1 MKRISKILLLGGVAA
16 AAVVALLAALFLL
29 MPGGGRDS
37 AQAAGGTGGFPTIF
51 GVDVD
56 IDDNNDGTPDNGA
69 TYLGL
74 IDTYIQVE
82 STDTGPGVPGPVF
95 DIDVFLD
102 DIPVGQDL
110 ARVDFFMYYDNTR
123 LQVNGWSG
131 PTGLG
136 CQDWLLSTQAGSD
149 PCMDL
154 GETSFPDTNGT
165 LAVSL
170 ADTAG
175 AAGAEQPGALGVL
188 DRYEME
194 VVAPGPQIVR
204 IIFDLAPTYFYSSAG
219 VGYDPTQVWDGNYS
233 PRYGLIAIDTPSPV
247 PADLKK
253 VLLEALDDQ
262 LQPLPQP
269 LELNVSET
277 YLLKLHEVLHN
288 NGPMTPLLSN
298 LTVEGTPPEGGLVSY
313 HVSQDDLDLPG
324 DLLVTKNGQPWVGD
338 PWPGGLNPPAS
349 TVFVAQYPDMLDVH
363 KQVNLLVSEEVDLY
377 EDWDIQCLTPSTH
390 TWHFHNEVWPADD
403 VIEDPVKFNN
413 EKDIDVAVNCLA
425 ASDVDITS
433 FGPINLP
440 AKKAI
445 DKAPGTLPYPTIYMN
460 DATTITM
467 QERMKVVPG
476 YSPVDV
482 LVAKTASLS
491 PGAGGLPPAYLGTSV
506 NLLNGCAVTPGNPQE
521 QATLTMSESTL
532 NEDFTVTCGRA
543 GIEMNDDG
551 ATGDPF
557 IDEDPINGVDDDGDC
572 TVDVLNCPVQ
582 GGPCT
587 TGWPGCDEDSAY
599 YIVNLLFTN
608 TLDIKNIHTTDTALE
623 NNLGG
628 VPVDSFAFSVVTLT
642 VIRHRSASFDYIVD
656 SSQPDQTTDPAAD
669 NCIAS
674 PLFPCKSRSH
684 ANVPGLGQFWGDMPM
699 VSQSTVVADYP
710 GEFAWMSSAPWG
722 TCPLFGGACPGI
734 TNAAKVGKIAF
745 SVTLGVFSPCNTP
758 MSGSTDV
765 WDMCMPPSSGSGLT
779 SGTFVP
785 EDGCLVDAG
794 GASPALVPGPVNPP
808 NATGE
813 ISWSTHLNPVVNLIL
828 SKYPNAMLWGRYA
841 GWAVTAVTSM
851 PVNILVF
858 DLGLA
863 GAPYKGAGLG
873 PFLSLGVIGTGLP
886 TPGVELCTPFTS
898 DVTILGITPNDG
910 APNTGEMIKYCV
922 TPTGS
927 THLAHIVTGLFTWR
941 DIGETERWYNT
952 FACIAP
958 ETDVQCGLDKD
969 ETPSAPVKLTHQET
983 VDVVATNG
991 AGPDDVSVEVTLRG
1005 PLACQPEWKPA
1016 YGHDP
1021 DPPTPINGDQ
1031 ESVISFL
1038 MSDVLGRDMNA
1049 NETATATLEY
1059 EVYCEAGTYELQ
1071 IVSNVMP
1078 MTIYDPNTGNNE
1090 CLNYPV
1096 VLTAEGEDVD
1106 DDTIVN
1112 WEDDCPYVPN
1122 PDQLDTDGDGIGDP
1136 CDPDDDGDFI
1146 PDPDDDCPLLPGSP
1160 PAGCPESDININ
1172 GFSVVYNR
1180 KIDGNGDTVPD
1191 LAVVDVSTPTDII
1204 VRKVLH
1210 NNGPY
1215 GPTEVR
1221 LAKTASVLPLP
1232 PPYTTDAT
1240 VIPFT
1245 DEEQVILPVSS
1256 DVMVDETFTVHC
1268 LDSGVGKV
1276 AVFAFHNDV
1285 VVTDPHIQDPDG
1297 ATASTAFPVYC
1308 APRFAPTFQAII
1320 GIDDNTMTSPTDP
1333 PNVCILGLPC
1343 KALGSVTIPADAP
1356 QQPLAL
1362 IQTIYPAAI
1371 DIAHGT
1377 AITNGASVGKVEF
1390 SVDAHLQAVTPG
1402 VCMTPVSAT
1411 AIQYDAC
1418 LPNAIEPTC
1427 VSTVSPYALLPGA
1440 GDCSGPAQMCGF
1452 IAWPNQLNAMDN
1464 FVQANYS
1471 GATLWAR
1478 YVGVAAPGVL
1488 NMPINILT
1496 WKLADGRWLAIG
1508 QAGNPDND
1516 LDGLWDEVADP
1527 DDDNDGVLD
1536 NGGRSGSERDNPCT
1550 GGATVNCDDNCQA
1563 GLYRPPYPGTQNAD
1577 QADADSDGVGDVCD
1591 PNPAIPDPKDP
1602 QTYFCSPYY
1611 INVFSLGET
1620 QNPSGEVLRTCNVFG
1635 QHTVTAILTREDIGE
1650 ATMLQDTIN
1659 CISVDTDLEVSLLKD
1674 EVITVPKDLV
1684 HAETVDVSVYNNSP
1698 APTDYQV
1705 ELTQVSTERDKCV
1718 SHLVAEA
1725 GDTLYEY
1732 TDGNQFYSKLTW
1744 TEPTMGPDS
1753 THVSSRDYE
1762 IVCSQSGSFPNIEQF
1777 VVDVQ
1782 PITLAETDPS
1792 DNTADN
1798 YVSVDSDPDVD
1809 GDTILNADDNCPFD
1823 PEDPDGIQDED
1834 GCPETDADS
1843 DGVLDEAD
1851 ACPEDP
1857 EDPDGIQDED
1867 GCPETDADSDGILD
1881 EADACPEDPEDPDGI
1896 QDEDG
1901 CPETD
1906 ADSDGFLDDQEVSL
1920 GSDPLNHASTPEH
1933 ISLPWTCTDGI
1944 DNDLDTLPDL
1954 FDCDTDADGTAN
1966 YFDTCPFRA
1975 EDMDG
1980 YQDDDGCPDA
1990 DNDMD
1995 GICDPGL
2002 TSYACSGS
2010 DGCRNVAETIDG
2022 FKDTDGCPDPDNDG
2036 DGFPDSTDQ
2045 CPGTDWTAGPDG
2057 IPDNGDEPLT
2067 ETEPPVPM
2075 KTKEDYDGVIDWD
2088 GCHDSPG
2095 DDWDSDGITD
2105 WVEVFKA
2112 GTNPTNMD
2120 TDNDGLCDG
2129 HKLPLC
2135 GSEDLNNNGV
2145 VDPGETDPRNPD
2157 TDGDGLSDGLESGLT
2172 VPETPDTDTSSPNW
2186 QPDADP
2192 ASTTDPLNPDSDD
2205 DGLMDGSEDT
2215 DHDGSVD
2222 LEETDPYSSDTD
2234 DDGCGDDADN
2244 CPTVD
2249 NPGQVD
2255 GDIDGAG
2262 DACDVCTSDPDDDA
2276 DNDGVCVDS
2285 GYLPPKTGDNDN
2297 CTAVANPDQADADT
2311 DAAGDACDNC
2321 ALVANAL
2328 QENHDTDGAGDA
2340 CDPDDDNGGT
2350 PDGQELRDGTDPHN
2364 LADDLPLDTGDDDG
2378 DGALNWEED
2387 WSGTDPF
2394 DRCGDDCNTT
2404 HTDDAW
2410 GYDINVDCW
2419 CNSSDILAFPA
2430 NVKMPAQ
2437 LGVHL
2442 SYQRRYDLTG
2452 DNWINSSDILLFP
2465 ARVAMPKQCTNP

>member
-16 AAVVALLAALFLL
+16 AAFVALLAALFLL
-29 MPGGGRDS
+29 MPGGGQDS

-51 GVDVD
+51 GIDVD
-56 IDDNNDGTPDNGA
+56 PYGPTANVCVPGTTTVNGYC
-69 TYLGL
+69 TLGTT
-74 IDTYIQVE
+74 DFSIQVE
-82 STDTGPGVPGPVF
+82 STDTGPGVPGPIF
-95 DIDVFLD
+95 DVDVFMD
-102 DIPVGQDL
+102 DVPGALHPNGARDL
-110 ARVDFFMYYDNTR
+110 GGADFYMYYNQAYINVDGWGP
-123 LQVNGWSG
+123 QVGG
-131 PTGLG
+131 VPTGNG
-136 CQDWLLSTQAGSD
+136 CDDMLIGTVMNSNCLEA
-149 PCMDL
+149 
-154 GETSFPDTNGT
+154 GETAFPDADGT
-165 LAVSL
+165 LIVSL
-170 ADTAG
+170 ADTCG
-175 AAGAEQPGALGVL
+175 ATCAETSNARGTLN
-188 DRYEME
+188 RYTLH
-194 VVAPGPQIVR
+194 VVAPGPKIVP
-204 IIFDLAPTYFYSSAG
+204 IVFGLAPSYFYDSAG
-219 VGYDPTQVWDGNYS
+219 VGYDADQVWDANYS
-233 PRYGLIAIDTPSPV
+233 PKYGLIAIDTPSPL
-247 PADLKK
+247 PTDLKK

-277 YLLKLHEVLHN
+277 YLLKLHEQLHN

-298 LTVEGTPPEGGLVSY
+298 LTVEGTPPEGGQVSY

-390 TWHFHNEVWPADD
+390 TWHFHNEVLAADD
-403 VIEDPVKFNN
+403 AITDPSLDSDHDGVPDNN
-413 EKDIDVAVNCLA
+413 QRDIDVIVNCLA
-425 ASDVDITS
+425 SSDVDITS

-445 DKAPGTLPYPTIYMN
+445 DSGTLPYPTIYMN

-491 PGAGGLPPAYLGTSV
+491 PGVDGLPPAYLGTST
-506 NLLNGCAVTPGNPQE
+506 NLGQGCALSPGNPQE
-521 QATLTMSESTL
+521 QWTLTMSESTL
-532 NEDFTVTCGRA
+532 NENFTVTCGRA
-543 GIEMNDDG
+543 GIEMNDDS
-551 ATGDPF
+551 ATGDLL
-557 IDEDPINGVDDDGDC
+557 IDEDPINAVDDDGDYGP
-572 TVDVLNCPVQ
+572 NPGGACP
-582 GGPCT
+582 PFA
-587 TGWPGCDEDSAY
+587 PGCDEDSGY
-599 YIVNLLFTN
+599 YIVLLLFQN

-623 NNLGG
+623 NNFWPG
-628 VPVDSFAFSVVTLT
+628 VPVDSFAYSVVILI

-656 SSQPDQTTDPAAD
+656 SSQPDQTTDPTAD
-669 NCIAS
+669 NCMAS
-674 PLFPCKSRSH
+674 PLFPCKSRSIS
-684 ANVPGLGQFWGDMPM
+684 NVPGLGQFYGDMPM
-699 VSQSTVVADYP
+699 VSQSTVVADAP
-710 GEFAWMSSAPWG
+710 GEYAWMSSAPWG
-722 TCPLFGGACPGI
+722 TCALFPMAPWNGACPGI
-734 TNAAKVGKIAF
+734 TNAAKVGKIDF
-745 SVTLGVFSPCNTP
+745 SVALGILAPCSDQAT
-758 MSGSTDV
+758 GSTDL
-765 WDMCMPPSSGSGLT
+765 WDLCMPPPGHIGLPSGS
-779 SGTFVP
+779 FVP
-785 EDGCLVDAG
+785 ENGCQVDQG
-794 GASPALVPGPVNPP
+794 GASVALRPGPTRPP

-813 ISWSTHLNPVVNLIL
+813 ISWSTILDVTVNKIL
-828 SKYPNAMLWGRYA
+828 ARYPAAMLWGRYG
-841 GWAVTAVTSM
+841 GWATVYVGGAPVTSM
-851 PVNILVF
+851 PVNILTF
-858 DLGLA
+858 DLGLE
-863 GAPYKGAGLG
+863 GKGLGLG

-886 TPGVELCTPFTS
+886 IPGVQFCTPFTS
-898 DVTILGITPNDG
+898 DVITLGITPNDG
-910 APNTGEMIKYCV
+910 GPNTGQMIKYCV
-922 TPTGS
+922 TPTGAGHPS
-927 THLAHIVTGLFTWR
+927 HIGIGAFTWL
-941 DIGETERWYNT
+941 DIGETERLYNGFT
-952 FACIAP
+952 CTAT
-958 ETDVQCGLDKD
+958 ETDVLCDLDKD

-983 VDVVATNG
+983 VDVVVTNG

-1005 PLACQPEWKPA
+1005 PLACHPEWKPA

-1071 IVSNVMP
+1071 ITANVMP
-1078 MTIYDPNTGNNE
+1078 MTIPDPNTGNNE

-1096 VLTAEGEDVD
+1096 VLTAEDEDVD
-1106 DDTIVN
+1106 DDTVVN
-1112 WEDDCPYVPN
+1112 WEDDCP
-1122 PDQLDTDGDGIGDP
+1122 
-1136 CDPDDDGDFI
+1136 
-1146 PDPDDDCPLLPGSP
+1146 
-1160 PAGCPESDININ
+1160 
-1172 GFSVVYNR
+1172 
-1180 KIDGNGDTVPD
+1180 
-1191 LAVVDVSTPTDII
+1191 
-1204 VRKVLH
+1204 
-1210 NNGPY
+1210 
-1215 GPTEVR
+1215 
-1221 LAKTASVLPLP
+1221 
-1232 PPYTTDAT
+1232 
-1240 VIPFT
+1240 
-1245 DEEQVILPVSS
+1245 
-1256 DVMVDETFTVHC
+1256 
-1268 LDSGVGKV
+1268 
-1276 AVFAFHNDV
+1276 
-1285 VVTDPHIQDPDG
+1285 
-1297 ATASTAFPVYC
+1297 
-1308 APRFAPTFQAII
+1308 
-1320 GIDDNTMTSPTDP
+1320 
-1333 PNVCILGLPC
+1333 
-1343 KALGSVTIPADAP
+1343 
-1356 QQPLAL
+1356 
-1362 IQTIYPAAI
+1362 
-1371 DIAHGT
+1371 
-1377 AITNGASVGKVEF
+1377 
-1390 SVDAHLQAVTPG
+1390 
-1402 VCMTPVSAT
+1402 
-1411 AIQYDAC
+1411 
-1418 LPNAIEPTC
+1418 
-1427 VSTVSPYALLPGA
+1427 
-1440 GDCSGPAQMCGF
+1440 
-1452 IAWPNQLNAMDN
+1452 W
-1464 FVQANYS
+1464 
-1471 GATLWAR
+1471 
-1478 YVGVAAPGVL
+1478 
-1488 NMPINILT
+1488 
-1496 WKLADGRWLAIG
+1496 
-1508 QAGNPDND
+1508 
-1516 LDGLWDEVADP
+1516 
-1527 DDDNDGVLD
+1527 
-1536 NGGRSGSERDNPCT
+1536 
-1550 GGATVNCDDNCQA
+1550 
-1563 GLYRPPYPGTQNAD
+1563 
-1577 QADADSDGVGDVCD
+1577 
-1591 PNPAIPDPKDP
+1591 
-1602 QTYFCSPYY
+1602 
-1611 INVFSLGET
+1611 
-1620 QNPSGEVLRTCNVFG
+1620 
-1635 QHTVTAILTREDIGE
+1635 
-1650 ATMLQDTIN
+1650 
-1659 CISVDTDLEVSLLKD
+1659 
-1674 EVITVPKDLV
+1674 
-1684 HAETVDVSVYNNSP
+1684 
-1698 APTDYQV
+1698 
-1705 ELTQVSTERDKCV
+1705 
-1718 SHLVAEA
+1718 
-1725 GDTLYEY
+1725 
-1732 TDGNQFYSKLTW
+1732 
-1744 TEPTMGPDS
+1744 
-1753 THVSSRDYE
+1753 
-1762 IVCSQSGSFPNIEQF
+1762 
-1777 VVDVQ
+1777 
-1782 PITLAETDPS
+1782 
-1792 DNTADN
+1792 
-1798 YVSVDSDPDVD
+1798 
-1809 GDTILNADDNCPFD
+1809 D

-1843 DGVLDEAD
+1843 DGILDEVD

-1920 GSDPLNHASTPEH
+1920 GSDPLNDASTPEH

-2010 DGCRNVAETIDG
+2010 DGCPNVAEDYDA
-2022 FKDTDGCPDPDNDG
+2022 FRDTDGCPDPDNDG
-2036 DGFPDSTDQ
+2036 DFFPDHSDS
-2045 CPGTDWTAGPDG
+2045 CPGTDGSTGDDG
-2057 IPDNGDEPLT
+2057 ISCTNDPNEVNT
-2067 ETEPPVPM
+2067 C
-2075 KTKEDYDGVIDWD
+2075 EDYDGVIDTD

-2095 DDWDSDGITD
+2095 DDWDGDGMSDE
-2105 WVEVFKA
+2105 VEVLQA
-2112 GTNPTNMD
+2112 GTDPTDMD

-2129 HKLPLC
+2129 HKPPLC
-2135 GSEDLNNNGV
+2135 ASEDANNNGV
-2145 VDPGETDPRNPD
+2145 VDPGETDPTNPD

-2192 ASTTDPLNPDSDD
+2192 ASTTDPLNPDSDGD
-2205 DGLMDGSEDT
+2205 SLMDGSEDT

-2262 DACDVCTSDPDDDA
+2262 DACDICTNDHYNDA

-2350 PDGQELRDGTDPHN
+2350 PDGQELRNGTNPLN
-2364 LADDLPLDTGDDDG
+2364 PADDQPRDTGDTDG